1 MLESIYNI
9 GGGKQQSPLARYLSS
24 VGGAAGGG
32 GGAGPA
38 HAIPGGP
45 GPAGYGGLSPDA
57 RGEMG
62 QDGNPVTPPPSTGQT
77 PFQQQFK
84 AAGAGAN
91 PLGPD
96 LGKQSFDYTTDPT
109 LQAMLAGGAQ
119 DETDADAQ
127 ALAARRSVLG
137 QYGDPNLASSVL
149 GAEDPT
155 LGSVSDNPDTSTSTL
170 ARLKRT
176 YGQTVHDSEDA
187 MNTGNLFYGG
197 ARIKKL
203 GDLAHD
209 EQTQEADANTAV
221 KQALDQIGAT
231 LGSTKAGI
239 RDRRASAEGDAA
251 SRSAQA
257 AILAALSGGLGGG
270 SGGTVTTPGGPD
282 VGAPTTTTGGVTYA
296 GWPNQGDQI
305 PTSPDTSGMTQEQ
318 AIAAQNAY
326 EQALLAYNEKL
337 NNPTSAASGAPRM
350 S

>member
-24 VGGAAGGG
+24 VGGAS
-32 GGAGPA
+32 GGAGGA
-38 HAIPGGP
+38 HAIPGAN
-45 GPAGYGGLSPDA
+45 AGGAAPDA
-57 RGEMG
+57 IVGNAAQGGQFG
-62 QDGNPVTPPPSTGQT
+62 QDGNVIAPPPPTTGRT
-77 PFQQQFK
+77 PFQEQFK
-84 AAGAGAN
+84 AAGADAN

-109 LQAMLAGGAQ
+109 LQAMLAGGAK

-149 GAEDPT
+149 GAGDPT
-155 LGSVSDNPDTSTSTL
+155 LGSISDNPDTSTSTL

-231 LGSTKAGI
+231 LGSTKAGL

-305 PTSPDTSGMTQEQ
+305 PTSPDTTGMTEEQ

-326 EQALLAYNEKL
+326 EQALLAYNEKR
-337 NNPTSAASGAPRM
+337 NSPTSAPRLA
-350 S
+350 

>member
-24 VGGAAGGG
+24 VSGAS
-32 GGAGPA
+32 GGAGPTR
-38 HAIPGGP
+38 AIPGGP
-45 GPAGYGGLSPDA
+45 APAGYGGLSPDA
-57 RGEMG
+57 RGEVG

-77 PFQQQFK
+77 PFQQQFQ

-91 PLGPD
+91 VLG
-96 LGKQSFDYTTDPT
+96 GGVEKQSFDYTTDPT
-109 LQAMLAGGAQ
+109 LQAMLSGSAQ

-137 QYGDPNLASSVL
+137 QYGDRTLASSVL
-149 GAEDPT
+149 GEGDPT

-170 ARLKRT
+170 ARLKRS
-176 YGQTVHDSEDA
+176 YGQTVHDSEES
-187 MNTGNLFYGG
+187 MNQGNLFYGG
-197 ARIKKL
+197 ARIKHL
-203 GDLAHD
+203 GDMARD
-209 EQTQEADANTAV
+209 EQTNEADANTAV

-239 RDRRASAEGDAA
+239 RDRRAAGEADAA
-251 SRSAQA
+251 SRAAQQ

-296 GWPNQGDQI
+296 GWDPSNQI

-326 EQALLAYNEKL
+326 QQALVAFIDKQAG
-337 NNPTSAASGAPRM
+337 TGASAPRL